1 MLRKLNNESKRDYSL
16 PKSYRVITLLNC
28 LEKTA
33 KKIIASRL
41 SYLAETTDLLYL
53 DQIGSRARKL
63 AIDAVLLLIY
73 DI

>member
-28 LEKTA
+28 LGKIAEKM
-33 KKIIASRL
+33 IVSRL
-41 SYLAETTDLLYL
+41 SYLAETTDLLYP
-53 DQIGSRARKL
+53 DQMGSRARKS
-63 AIDAVLLLIY
+63 AIDAALSLTH